1 MYLHYI
7 VHAFTCTSMHAHAS
21 VVKYIGVAYENSR
34 RLACRL
40 EGKSSLGPAFALT
53 VFAKKPMCAVAIAI
67 YEPVPA
73 H

>member
-1 MYLHYI
+1 MLGQVLDRMYLHYI

-40 EGKSSLGPAFALT
+40 EGAKFSSHSVHGGT
-53 VFAKKPMCAVAIAI
+53 HVAATII
-67 YEPVPA
+67 RLDLR
-73 H
+73 